1 MADAATVIGELKE
14 AVRAFATARH
24 WEPYHSPKNLVM
36 ALAVEVAELMEP
48 MMWVEADASRRMAH
62 DPQHRP
68 HLAEEL
74 ADVFILV
81 LNLSL
86 SLDMDLSEVVRAK
99 LVRNA
104 EKYPAPKAE

>member
-1 MADAATVIGELKE
+1 MTDSTTAIAELK
-14 AVRAFATARH
+14 ALVQRFATERQ

-48 MMWVEADASRRMAH
+48 FMWVDAEASRRMAVE
-62 DPQHRP
+62 DQHRP

-86 SLDMDLSEVVRAK
+86 SMSMDLSEIVRAK

-104 EKYPAPKAE
+104 EKYPATLAE

>member
-1 MADAATVIGELKE
+1 MADATTAIGELKA
-14 AVRAFATARH
+14 AVRSFAQARL
-24 WEPYHSPKNLVM
+24 WEPFHSPKNLVM

-48 MMWVEADASRRMAH
+48 FMWVEADASRQMAK

-68 HLAEEL
+68 NLADEL
-74 ADVFILV
+74 ADVFILI

-86 SLDMDLSEVVRAK
+86 SMDMDLSEVVRAK

-104 EKYPAPKAE
+104 EKYPAPQAE

>member
-1 MADAATVIGELKE
+1 MSDSTTAIAELKTL
-14 AVRAFATARH
+14 VQRFAAERN

-48 MMWVEADASRRMAH
+48 MMWVDAESSRQMAMNH
-62 DPQHRP
+62 QHRP

-86 SLDMDLSEVVRAK
+86 SMDMDLSEIVRAK

>member
-1 MADAATVIGELKE
+1 MTDTTTAIAELK
-14 AVRAFATARH
+14 ARVQRFAAERQ

-48 MMWVEADASRRMAH
+48 FMWVDAEASRQMAVN
-62 DPQHRP
+62 DQHRP

-86 SLDMDLSEVVRAK
+86 SMNMDLSEIVRAK

-104 EKYPAPKAE
+104 EKYPATPAE